1 MTVMRDWRSGKIGIT
16 NEKGEGDE
24 KSNNNDDNNAGDV
37 HRDAGPDKDVQRPPS
52 AGV

>member
-1 MTVMRDWRSGKIGIT
+1 MAAMMAWQNEKIGIT
-16 NEKGEGDE
+16 NEKGEGEE